1 MPTKPAQEQA
11 SEKLWQIQPLWPECK
26 ELAKKLRVID
36 LIAQLLYNRGITQF
50 DAAQK
55 FLQPS
60 LQDLIEPQQLNGIP
74 QAVQRIRRAIRAQEK
89 IVLYGDYDVDGIAG
103 VAILWQCLQRAGV
116 EVDYYVPHRIEEGYG
131 LNNDAIRQ
139 LAEKD
144 TKLIITVDCGISG
157 FEAAQLAAELG
168 IDLII
173 TDHHQVEGELPPA
186 LTILHPD
193 LPGQDYPYKDLCG
206 AGVAFKLA
214 WALAQDFSQAEKV
227 TPEFREFLLSATGL
241 ASLATIADIVPLRG
255 ENRILAHYGLTGL
268 AASDNC
274 GIRALIEASG
284 LTGAALNSAHIGFR
298 LAPRLN
304 AAGRMG
310 HARLA
315 VELFTRSN
323 PIRAR
328 EIAAYL
334 ESQNKQR
341 RKVEKQITEEAA
353 EQVKTLGMHKDDC
366 RGIVVAGEGWHGG
379 VIGIVASRL
388 VDKFH
393 KPAVVISLTQD
404 KAMGS
409 CRSINGFDICH
420 ALQACSQHLTGFGG
434 HAMAAGLNLEPENI
448 ESLRNDFNR
457 YACDHL
463 STRDL
468 QGILQ
473 IDAEIRLADLNVK
486 VLEMIE
492 RLGPF
497 GAGNPEV
504 LLTASNLKLVG
515 PPRRMGPK
523 NDHLQFM
530 VADDDDPQAHMR
542 PGGILRAVAF
552 GKAKWDKKLRDAD
565 TLALAF
571 EPTLNRFNGNTSVEL
586 LVRDVRISHAVT

>member
-1 MPTKPAQEQA
+1 MPTKTAKEQPT
-11 SEKLWQIQPLWPECK
+11 ENLWQIQSVWPQRN
-26 ELAKKLRVID
+26 ELAKKLRISG
-36 LIAQLLYNRGITQF
+36 LIAQLLYNRGIANF

-60 LQDLIEPQQLNGIP
+60 LQDLIEPEQLHGIP

-131 LNNDAIRQ
+131 LNADAIRQ
-139 LAEKD
+139 LAQKQ
-144 TKLIITVDCGISG
+144 TNLIITVDCGISG

-173 TDHHQVEGELPPA
+173 TDHHQIEDELPPA

-214 WALAQDFSQAEKV
+214 WALAQDFSESQKV
-227 TPEFREFLLSATGL
+227 KPKFREFLLSATGL
-241 ASLATIADIVPLRG
+241 AALATIADVVPLQG

-323 PIRAR
+323 PVRAR

-334 ESQNKQR
+334 ENQNQQR

-353 EQVKTLGMHKDDC
+353 EQVKTLGMHKDDW

-393 KPAVVISLTQD
+393 KPAVVISLTED

-409 CRSINGFDICH
+409 CRSINGFDICR
-420 ALQACSQHLTGFGG
+420 ALQSCSQHLTNFGG

-457 YACDHL
+457 FACDHL
-463 STRDL
+463 SSHDL
-468 QGILQ
+468 QGILRV
-473 IDAEIRLADLNVK
+473 DAEVKLSDLNVK

-504 LLTASNLKLVG
+504 MLTASNLKLVG

-530 VADDDDPQAHMR
+530 VADADDPQSHMR

-552 GKAKWDKKLRDAD
+552 GKAKWDKKLLDAD

-586 LVRDVRISHAVT
+586 LVRDVRIS

>member
-1 MPTKPAQEQA
+1 MPEKTAKDQGT
-11 SEKLWQIQPLWPECK
+11 EKLWQIKPLWPQRQ
-26 ELAKKLRVID
+26 ELAKKLRVTD

-60 LQDLIEPQQLNGIP
+60 LHDLIEPQQLAGIP
-74 QAVQRIRRAIRAQEK
+74 QTVQRIRRAIRDREK

-103 VAILWQCLQRAGV
+103 VAILWQCLKRAGI

-131 LNNDAIRQ
+131 LNADAIRQ
-139 LAEKD
+139 LAQKQ
-144 TKLIITVDCGISG
+144 TNLIITVDCGISG
-157 FEAAQLAAELG
+157 FEAAQLAAKLG

-193 LPGQDYPYKDLCG
+193 LPGQNYPYKDLCG

-227 TPEFREFLLSATGL
+227 TSEFREFLVSATGL
-241 ASLATIADIVPLRG
+241 TALATIADVVPLQG

-268 AASDNC
+268 AASDNF

-284 LTGAALNSAHIGFR
+284 LTGASLNSAHIGFR

-323 PIRAR
+323 PVRAR

-334 ESQNKQR
+334 ESQNQLR

-353 EQVKTLGMHKDDC
+353 EQVKSLGMHKDDW

-379 VIGIVASRL
+379 VVGIVASRL

-393 KPAVVISLTQD
+393 KPAVVVSLTQE

-409 CRSINGFDICH
+409 CRSVNGFNICR
-420 ALQACSQHLTGFGG
+420 ALQACSQHIESFGG
-434 HAMAAGLNLEPENI
+434 HAMAAGLNLEPEKI
-448 ESLRNDFNR
+448 DSLRRDFNR

-463 STRDL
+463 TARDL
-468 QGILQ
+468 QGELK
-473 IDAEIRLADLNVK
+473 IDAEVKLADLNVK

-497 GAGNPEV
+497 GAGNPKV
-504 LLTASNLKLVG
+504 LLTASNLKLMG
-515 PPRRMGPK
+515 QPRRMGAK
-523 NDHLQFM
+523 NEHLQFM
-530 VADDDDPQAHMR
+530 VADADDPQAHLR
-542 PGGILRAVAF
+542 PGGILRCVAF

-565 TLALAF
+565 TLDLVF
-571 EPTLNRFNGNTSVEL
+571 EPTLNHFNGNTIVEL
-586 LVRDVRISHAVT
+586 LARDVRISPVES